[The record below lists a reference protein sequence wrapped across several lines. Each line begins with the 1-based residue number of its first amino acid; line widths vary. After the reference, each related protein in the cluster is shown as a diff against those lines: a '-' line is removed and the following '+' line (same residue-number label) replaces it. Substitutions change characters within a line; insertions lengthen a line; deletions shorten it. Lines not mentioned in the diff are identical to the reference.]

1 MKTKV
6 RDSIALKR
14 KILNGQ
20 FDTVP
25 PIPQSME
32 NHSPIV
38 KTQTGTRPHPPT
50 LQQQAALR
58 QQQAA
63 ALAAGFQFP
72 QGPSTPLGYI
82 PQQPQTYPIINN
94 NASQLQQQQQFVP
107 QSPVSRKGTLSL
119 F

>member
-1 MKTKV
+1 
-6 RDSIALKR
+6 
-14 KILNGQ
+14 
-20 FDTVP
+20 
-25 PIPQSME
+25 ME

-72 QGPSTPLGYI
+72 QGPSTPLGYL
-82 PQQPQTYPIINN
+82 PQQQQQHPQAYPIVNN

-107 QSPVSRKGTLSL
+107 QSPVSRKAL
-119 F
+119 FQHTNHRNGSI